1 MEQKEINREL
11 NNMKKIKNELES
23 KDKKVEEK
31 LKTKQIVKDRLKAET
46 LAGRVRKGPKLSKK
60 VYRFKEYIP
69 EKEEIGEPL
78 SKVEL
83 KDEAFRDRFD
93 SIYRRGV
100 F

>member
-1 MEQKEINREL
+1 M
-11 NNMKKIKNELES
+11 
-23 KDKKVEEK
+23 
-31 LKTKQIVKDRLKAET
+31 KTKQIVKDRLKAEN

-69 EKEEIGEPL
+69 EKEEIVEQL